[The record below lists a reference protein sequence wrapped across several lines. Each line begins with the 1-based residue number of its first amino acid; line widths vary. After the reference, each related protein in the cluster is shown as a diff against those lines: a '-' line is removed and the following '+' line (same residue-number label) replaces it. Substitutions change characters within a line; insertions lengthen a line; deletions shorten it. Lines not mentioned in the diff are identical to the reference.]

1 MFQYS
6 DGETNPKYPR
16 GFYAFDLNSTHG
28 TFVNKKRIKS
38 NQHIPVNVDSII
50 KFGLSSRIYV
60 LHGPKPV
67 NNSDDLNINLTH
79 EQMKMLKEK
88 HAVLALKLRVRKEL
102 EEEEEAE
109 ENDAAA
115 RIQEADWGMKESV
128 PNEEQDNADAVNPFS
143 VIDEADESSYASDP
157 RKTLKNYFDRE
168 GDELEYEMEELG
180 PAKFKCSIRLPI
192 TNKFGQ
198 PIYAEASVEGKKKE
212 CMAACALEACRILNS
227 EGVLKQSHKEKAR
240 RQQQKDWES
249 NDFYD
254 SDEDNYLDRTG
265 DIEKKRLMR
274 MEKAGKLQDES
285 KARNKAHTFDSIQAD
300 IQALL
305 VEKSELD
312 TKLDK
317 CKAISKAV
325 NDADLDSYI
334 ESLKVGTLDTVT
346 RAKLRRRLV
355 EIKMELNRLDKLL
368 NVAKP
373 KDFNAESWK
382 AGLIN
387 KLEAKVVVETPV
399 APVVVEVVV
408 PATETVQLEVSEIS
422 IEKPLIKSDIKKR
435 AKPKEENLQLVEKS
449 ENFSSKKCKKNAES
463 IEFEEYADSK
473 DYAVWLPPTGT
484 WPACTIINAFDYF

>member
-102 EEEEEAE
+102 EEEEAE

-115 RIQEADWGMKESV
+115 RVQEADWGMKESV